1 MPFFISADK
10 KETNADFRPDG
21 GLEGE
26 RKDEEEKEDEQQDE
40 DDDEEEERKE
50 KEEEQEK
57 KKRKKQKLEKE
68 LYRVEATHPYA
79 TRSKAAAA
87 SAVATN
93 GPATSMAPKTT
104 KVGEP
109 RPFNWCLDT
118 LVVEFKAVK
127 GDDPFRPESTLKK
140 ELEKRR
146 LEKDSTPVCFEK
158 DTGSARRI
166 RGQLALYAR
175 EMFNHQQRTHL
186 FQLLVAGDI
195 ARIIYFDHA
204 GAIVSERIDYI
215 QDGSTLGEFFWRINH
230 MTDKAR
236 GLDMTSVI
244 ASQSDKDMFTSVVK
258 ELVAN
263 MNNPNHPQRS
273 IPSAEITLD
282 AHYPIYK
289 MTVHEGVPR
298 QAGAEQGEE
307 TIQTKSSQVATM
319 ELIVQRP
326 IFDAPSPLGRATRGY
341 IAVPVTANN
350 ATSDEQESDSTHDVS
365 DIKSPEPLFLKDTW
379 RVDHAMLKAENEVYR
394 LLEKYGVE
402 RIPRLVCGGDVRDAD
417 GQVQRTISAEWAM
430 RVQQDLGITFAELR
444 LHLHHR
450 LVQRLAYPIES
461 AEKSEEMVR
470 AFYDVLGGKWS
481 ISVVLGGRFSRV
493 LLPLSVIEEAYEKMP
508 TKVLHRDLS
517 VGNVMLGEDEDE
529 KVGLLA
535 DWDHASETK
544 PDGEY
549 THQLFRTVRE
559 VNQL

>member
-1 MPFFISADK
+1 
-10 KETNADFRPDG
+10 
-21 GLEGE
+21 
-26 RKDEEEKEDEQQDE
+26 
-40 DDDEEEERKE
+40 
-50 KEEEQEK
+50 
-57 KKRKKQKLEKE
+57 
-68 LYRVEATHPYA
+68 
-79 TRSKAAAA
+79 
-87 SAVATN
+87 
-93 GPATSMAPKTT
+93 MAPKTT

-289 MTVHEGVPR
+289 MTVHEGV
-298 QAGAEQGEE
+298 
-307 TIQTKSSQVATM
+307 ATM

-341 IAVPVTANN
+341 IAVP
-350 ATSDEQESDSTHDVS
+350 
-365 DIKSPEPLFLKDTW
+365 SPEPLFLKDTW

-470 AFYDVLGGKWS
+470 AFYDVLG
-481 ISVVLGGRFSRV
+481 
-493 LLPLSVIEEAYEKMP
+493 VIEEAYEKMP

-559 VNQL
+559 GTWPFMSIGLLEDPNKPHEILDDLEALFWSLLY